1 MPSPSN
7 LIGSLRSFRPKRPT
21 KAIHNYLLGGLCLA
35 TISFAISS
43 IGSSSTSSAATRQT
57 ATVSRGVVQSTVSGS
72 GSLEAAQQVELNFG
86 ASGEVKAI
94 SVKAGDHVSKGEV
107 LASIDSSSAQASLA
121 EARAGLYEAEE
132 TLETAEEAE
141 DESEETAYDSA
152 SASGSSELVD
162 YLVGGGAAS
171 TPAPDAESEAP
182 AAGAEGK
189 AGAEVKTPGEDG
201 EKGGGNSGKGGEGQS
216 ETSAGE
222 PSAKEP
228 EAAPEESSPEAV
240 EAAPESSAAGSA
252 ESAGSAAAGATVSLA
267 TAEAKL
273 REARLSVKSA
283 EQEVSE
289 TTLRAPLA
297 GTVASISGEVGET
310 VSGTSSSSVS
320 SAPSSSSAGGIEGES
335 SSGGSESA
343 FLVLSQL
350 ATMKMQV
357 AFSESDVNK
366 LKTGQAAIVA
376 ISSMEESELAGK
388 VTHVDLLPAEGGSSG
403 VVEYDATIV
412 LTQSEK
418 GLRAG
423 MSATAEVVVEE
434 AKNALAV
441 PSEAITSAG
450 PVKTVTVEESGG
462 REATETVT
470 TGLVGDETTELV
482 SGVKVG
488 ETLLLPEVSI
498 TAAAAGGEGA
508 EGGLPSGFPNGGG
521 FPSGGGFPGGGAPPS
536 GLGG

>member
-43 IGSSSTSSAATRQT
+43 IGSSPTSSAATRQT
-57 ATVSRGVVQSTVSGS
+57 TTVSRGVVQSTVSGS

-152 SASGSSELVD
+152 SASGGSELVD
-162 YLVGGGAAS
+162 YLAGEGVAS
-171 TPAPDAESEAP
+171 TQAPDAESEAP

-228 EAAPEESSPEAV
+228 EAAPEASSPEAV

-252 ESAGSAAAGATVSLA
+252 EPAGSAAGATVSLA

-289 TTLRAPLA
+289 TTLRAPIA

-350 ATMKMQV
+350 GTMKMQV

-450 PVKTVTVEESGG
+450 PAKTVTVQESGG
-462 REATETVT
+462 REATNTVT
-470 TGLVGDETTELV
+470 TGLVGDETTQLI

-488 ETLLLPEVSI
+488 ETLLLPEVSV
-498 TAAAAGGEGA
+498 TAAPAGGEGA
-508 EGGLPSGFPNGGG
+508 EGGLPSG